1 MTNRLVNIGFLLLIL
16 AVGVGYLWMSRT
28 LTVER
33 LGDDLRP
40 VMFPVALGAGS
51 VLLSLVEIVRTL
63 RSRDPEEDESFVVPN
78 LGRLAATIAL
88 MALHFLTW
96 SKLGAFYAATVILF
110 TALVLLFRGQ
120 LTAREV
126 GGAAGLAIA
135 FTALIWAVFQLAF
148 GIDLG

>member
-16 AVGVGYLWMSRT
+16 TVGAGYLWMSRM

-40 VMFPVALGAGS
+40 VMFPVALGAGI
-51 VLLSLVEIVRTL
+51 VLLSLVELARAL
-63 RSRDPEEDESFVVPN
+63 RSRDPEEAEPFVIPN
-78 LGRLAATIAL
+78 VGRLAATIAL
-88 MALHFLTW
+88 IALHFLAW
-96 SKLGAFYAATVILF
+96 SKLDTFYPATAILF
-110 TALVLLFRGQ
+110 TALVLLFRSHF
-120 LTAREV
+120 TAREV
-126 GGAAGLAIA
+126 GIAVGLAVA